1 MKVLKIVCLSYW
13 GSIWFSSELCL
24 IYDKKKQADYH
35 HFYCLVGETELYPFW
50 KSLLF
55 NLFVVHVNHNV
66 KFTDLSV
73 IISFTN
79 VTINTSL
86 SFTKSAIETNIQIQ
100 RLFHFL
106 DTILEYYS
114 TKLKYS
120 RKSQNRIL
128 KNVFKQKINALNLL
142 SISLKS
148 TSRNFLYESSF
159 WDIL

>member
-1 MKVLKIVCLSYW
+1 MKFLKIVCLSSW

-55 NLFVVHVNHNV
+55 SLFVVHVNHNV

-73 IISFTN
+73 IIFFTN
-79 VTINTSL
+79 VIINTSL

-100 RLFHFL
+100 RLFHFWTL
-106 DTILEYYS
+106 FLNTTPLNWNIAENPRIEYWKTY
-114 TKLKYS
+114 
-120 RKSQNRIL
+120 
-128 KNVFKQKINALNLL
+128 LN
-142 SISLKS
+142 KK
-148 TSRNFLYESSF
+148 
-159 WDIL
+159 